1 MHGMHSHAHSQALV
15 VLDVL
20 CCSSIVADASGVC
33 SIAYDSAA
41 ALWIEVDASE
51 TALSHASDLALLSAR
66 LLVRWR
72 VSLQVAALT
81 AACLETNAS
90 NVGQHLRLC
99 DTLKKQLER
108 WDYSLLQS
116 LPRVRA
122 CMVLAYLPH
131 LILSI
136 ASDKFAVSKSA
147 DPRAVAALEHALT
160 MIFHNLDNLG
170 SLGPVLQTLALPD
183 MLATSLASLRA
194 PFMAGASGVGAKE
207 NAGKPVKD
215 RDPASSGLSHD
226 SSGLSHDSSGRLHPA
241 TRGLLQGKAPNLL
254 LSVTKPLTVSPFPP
268 SHTDSHSVHA

>member
-1 MHGMHSHAHSQALV
+1 
-15 VLDVL
+15 
-20 CCSSIVADASGVC
+20 
-33 SIAYDSAA
+33 
-41 ALWIEVDASE
+41 
-51 TALSHASDLALLSAR
+51 
-66 LLVRWR
+66 
-72 VSLQVAALT
+72 
-81 AACLETNAS
+81 
-90 NVGQHLRLC
+90 
-99 DTLKKQLER
+99 
-108 WDYSLLQS
+108 
-116 LPRVRA
+116 
-122 CMVLAYLPH
+122 MVLAYLPH

-160 MIFHNLDNLG
+160 MIFHNLHNLG

-183 MLATSLASLRA
+183 MLAASLASLRA

-215 RDPASSGLSHD
+215 RDPASSRLSHD